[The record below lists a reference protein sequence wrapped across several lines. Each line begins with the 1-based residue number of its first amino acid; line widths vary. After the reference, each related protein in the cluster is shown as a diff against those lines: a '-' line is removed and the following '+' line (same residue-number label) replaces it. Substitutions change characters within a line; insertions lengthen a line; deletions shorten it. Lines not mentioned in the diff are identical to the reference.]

1 MNVSGTRQSLPR
13 SDILSG
19 HGEAG
24 LEVGRLGLEVGDEI
38 RDKAAKLLSAYR
50 EDERGEEDK
59 EAVTMEACVGI
70 LGDLLVYSDNISLK
84 VRERV
89 EEVEQQL
96 EVADKQLRS
105 TRAFLEEQAAEREM
119 EREEWDRRLAQASQ
133 SRRSSKSLSRGN
145 TTL

>member
-1 MNVSGTRQSLPR
+1 
-13 SDILSG
+13 
-19 HGEAG
+19 
-24 LEVGRLGLEVGDEI
+24 
-38 RDKAAKLLSAYR
+38 
-50 EDERGEEDK
+50 
-59 EAVTMEACVGI
+59 MEACVGI

-84 VRERV
+84 VKERV

-133 SRRSSKSLSRGN
+133 SRRSSKSFSRGN
-145 TTL
+145 TGLSLVNTPNTRLSLVNVSSLNNHNSLVQVTVSRTETRRNRTEARERPRRGPGRRLWSLN

>member
-50 EDERGEEDK
+50 EDEMGEEDK
-59 EAVTMEACVGI
+59 EAVTMETCVGI

-84 VRERV
+84 VKERV
-89 EEVEQQL
+89 EEV
-96 EVADKQLRS
+96 
-105 TRAFLEEQAAEREM
+105 
-119 EREEWDRRLAQASQ
+119 
-133 SRRSSKSLSRGN
+133 
-145 TTL
+145 